1 VKALAIAQ
9 SLTIQTLLEDA
20 RLWFDLEGVEGE
32 GVDKGADFDVVRED
46 SEAMVVILESF
57 EVRNAD
63 GLGRRKKGEPLK

>member
-1 VKALAIAQ
+1 
-9 SLTIQTLLEDA
+9 
-20 RLWFDLEGVEGE
+20 LEGVEGE